1 MIGIQPANFSKRLLW
16 GTFFCALLFTLSTPL
31 YSIPLIGGRRFLTQ
45 LAFPVSII
53 SFLLLSLSFY
63 SKKDIAFF
71 LNCFVKNFL
80 YIILPFVPFIFGLL
94 ITLLI
99 YSPDKGQFVFKP
111 STIISYIIFL
121 SFIFATLKSPCEIK
135 FQKGWLWIISSI
147 AIWITL
153 LLLCTICFEKSK
165 SFFELRDFVRPWV
178 TVFSRCT
185 SLVSGICLFG
195 FIYSQTRLKKI
206 YYASTGIIGF
216 ILAAVVLQTRS
227 VLLSPLLAACLLLLY
242 FFKEQKN
249 NLKPIAITT
258 CIFIIVSSLSIM
270 FLSERVVKGTSE
282 LASSGNFSEIQE
294 VINKVETDTPLTNT
308 ESQIFSSLNTS
319 MGGRMAAWSTV
330 TKISKEH
337 FFWGTGEGRLDHF
350 IDVQKL
356 FKSSGNFVVHFHS
369 DFFQVFVVGG
379 FFLLL
384 CMVLTQ
390 FLLFF
395 RAVQNKNWL
404 QIFLILS
411 MFTFGLGE
419 FSLID
424 AQTMLVFISAWIISS
439 LLFDPQKKPKGCQK
453 LQSI

>member
-1 MIGIQPANFSKRLLW
+1 MIGIQPTNFSKW
-16 GTFFCALLFTLSTPL
+16 FICGTFFCVLLFTLSTPL

-53 SFLLLSLSFY
+53 SFVLLSLSFH
-63 SKKDIAFF
+63 SKKDLFFF
-71 LNCFVKNFL
+71 LNCFIRNFL
-80 YIILPFVPFIFGLL
+80 YIILPFIPFIFGLL

-99 YSPDKGQFVFKP
+99 YSPDKEQFVFKP

-135 FQKGWLWIISSI
+135 FQKDWLWITSSI
-147 AIWITL
+147 AIWVTL
-153 LLLCTICFEKSK
+153 LLLCIICFEKSK
-165 SFFELRDFVRPWV
+165 SIFELRDYVQPWV

-185 SLVSGICLFG
+185 SLVSGTCLFG
-195 FIYSQTRLKKI
+195 VIYSRTRLKKI
-206 YYASTGIIGF
+206 YFASTGIIGF

-227 VLLSPLLAACLLLLY
+227 VLLSPLLAACLLFFY
-242 FFKEQKN
+242 FFKQQKIG
-249 NLKPIAITT
+249 LKPIAITT
-258 CIFIIVSSLSIM
+258 CVFVIVSSLSIL
-270 FLSERVVKGTSE
+270 FLSERVVKGTNE

-294 VINKVETDTPLTNT
+294 VINKVETNTPLTTT

-350 IDVQKL
+350 INVRKL

-369 DFFQVFVVGG
+369 DFLQVFVVGG
-379 FFLLL
+379 FFLLF
-384 CMVLTQ
+384 CMVVTQ

-395 RAVQNKNWL
+395 RAVRNKNWL
-404 QIFLILS
+404 QIFLIVS
-411 MFTFGLGE
+411 MITFGLGE

-424 AQTMLVFISAWIISS
+424 AQTMLVFISAWITSS
-439 LLFDPQKKPKGCQK
+439 LLFDPKKNSKGC
-453 LQSI
+453 